1 MSWTDERIALL
12 KKMWKEGKSA
22 AEIAKTLGKGV
33 TRNAVIGKAHRMG
46 LSGRPSPIKKPA
58 ASAPKKEKETA
69 SSLKPAKGAL
79 KEKIRPSAPAPGSGK
94 VGAAIQKEVEELKKI
109 EKEVLPLN
117 GGVALIDLTERMCK
131 WPIGDPRE
139 DDFTFCGRGIRPG
152 TPYCPDHAAMAY
164 QTSSRSRGIANQN
177 PRRAPAKTV
186 PAVAVAVEVEE
197 VEVEVEVEVDDV
209 EDEDDAEVTA

>member
-58 ASAPKKEKETA
+58 APKKEAAAAAPKKERA
-69 SSLKPAKGAL
+69 A
-79 KEKIRPSAPAPGSGK
+79 APAAAAPAAPRGK
-94 VGAAIQKEVEELKKI
+94 KAAITPPAANAKASAQLNKEVEELKTI
-109 EKEVLPLN
+109 EKEIVPLG

-131 WPIGDPRE
+131 WPIGDPR
-139 DDFTFCGRGIRPG
+139 DPDFTFCGRGIRPG
-152 TPYCPDHAAMAY
+152 TPYCPEHAAMAY
-164 QTSSRSRGIANQN
+164 QTSSRSRGTALTAAARQK
-177 PRRAPAKTV
+177 AA
-186 PAVAVAVEVEE
+186 AAAAQ
-197 VEVEVEVEVDDV
+197 DDV
-209 EDEDDAEVTA
+209 DVDVDVDTDTDADDEDVSVD

>member
-58 ASAPKKEKETA
+58 PASKKEA
-69 SSLKPAKGAL
+69 AA
-79 KEKIRPSAPAPGSGK
+79 APARKESKDVKKAAPPAGGK
-94 VGAAIQKEVEELKKI
+94 ANPALAKEAEELKKI
-109 EKEVLPLN
+109 EKEIVPLG
-117 GGVALIDLTERMCK
+117 GGVSLLELTERMCK

-139 DDFTFCGRGIRPG
+139 ADFTFCGRGIRVG
-152 TPYCPDHAAMAY
+152 TPYCPDHASMAY
-164 QTSSRSRGIANQN
+164 QSSSRSRG
-177 PRRAPAKTV
+177 PAHHA
-186 PAVAVAVEVEE
+186 AVANDKVVAVVEE
-197 VEVEVEVEVDDV
+197 VPEAAEAADDEEEV
-209 EDEDDAEVTA
+209 A

>member
-22 AEIAKTLGKGV
+22 AEIAKVLAKGV

-58 ASAPKKEKETA
+58 APAKKEAVKKEPAAKDVKKSA
-69 SSLKPAKGAL
+69 SSLASSK
-79 KEKIRPSAPAPGSGK
+79 APAAKNPLLNR
-94 VGAAIQKEVEELKKI
+94 EVDELKKI
-109 EKEVLPLN
+109 EREAVPLG

-139 DDFTFCGRGIRPG
+139 PDFTFCGRGIRPG
-152 TPYCPDHAAMAY
+152 TPYCPEHAAAAY
-164 QTSSRSRGIANQN
+164 QSSSRRGAAAAAAAANQG
-177 PRRAPAKTV
+177 K
-186 PAVAVAVEVEE
+186 EV
-197 VEVEVEVEVDDV
+197 V
-209 EDEDDAEVTA
+209 EDEEEVVVEDADDAADEVADDSEVA

>member
-1 MSWTDERIALL
+1 MSWTDERINLL

-58 ASAPKKEKETA
+58 PAPKKEKEA
-69 SSLKPAKGAL
+69 AAPRKEAAPVKEAAAVRKPA
-79 KEKIRPSAPAPGSGK
+79 APATKHPPL
-94 VGAAIQKEVEELKKI
+94 AREVEELPRKP
-109 EKEVLPLN
+109 EKEILPLN
-117 GGVALIDLTERMCK
+117 GGTPLIDLTERMCK

-139 DDFTFCGRGIRPG
+139 PDFTFCGRGIRVG

-164 QTSSRSRGIANQN
+164 QTSSRGRPAANSGKIS
-177 PRRAPAKTV
+177 PAAAAK
-186 PAVAVAVEVEE
+186 EV
-197 VEVEVEVEVDDV
+197 V
-209 EDEDDAEVTA
+209 EDDEDVVVEDADDEEDDEEATA

>member
-1 MSWTDERIALL
+1 MSWTDERIATL

-58 ASAPKKEKETA
+58 PVKKEPAAKKAPPHKEAPAPKK
-69 SSLKPAKGAL
+69 
-79 KEKIRPSAPAPGSGK
+79 SAPAPAPAREK
-94 VGAAIQKEVEELKKI
+94 ANPALQKEAEELKKI
-109 EKEVLPLN
+109 EKEIVPLG
-117 GGVALIDLTERMCK
+117 GGVSLLELTERMCK

-139 DDFTFCGRGIRPG
+139 PDFTFCGRGIRAG

-164 QTSSRSRGIANQN
+164 QTSSRGRAAAAAAASANEDKEQDED
-177 PRRAPAKTV
+177 A
-186 PAVAVAVEVEE
+186 
-197 VEVEVEVEVDDV
+197 DDEADTV
-209 EDEDDAEVTA
+209 EDDDEGEVTTA

>member
-1 MSWTDERIALL
+1 MSWTDERIATL

-58 ASAPKKEKETA
+58 PVKKEAPAKKETA
-69 SSLKPAKGAL
+69 AAPARAAK
-79 KEKIRPSAPAPGSGK
+79 KSAPAPK
-94 VGAAIQKEVEELKKI
+94 ANPALAKEVEELKSIQKSMI
-109 EKEVLPLN
+109 PPG

-139 DDFTFCGRGIRPG
+139 PDFTFCGRTNNTG
-152 TPYCPDHAAMAY
+152 TPYCAEHAAMAY
-164 QTSSRSRGIANQN
+164 QTSSRSRSLAAAAAQS
-177 PRRAPAKTV
+177 RKEAA
-186 PAVAVAVEVEE
+186 AAEAEVDD
-197 VEVEVEVEVDDV
+197 VDVDDDVEVDD
-209 EDEDDAEVTA
+209 ED

>member
-46 LSGRPSPIKKPA
+46 LSGRPSPIKKQA
-58 ASAPKKEKETA
+58 APKKEKEA
-69 SSLKPAKGAL
+69 APKKSAAKPARK
-79 KEKIRPSAPAPGSGK
+79 PDPAPA
-94 VGAAIQKEVEELKKI
+94 GARTAPPARETGEARKP
-109 EKEVLPLN
+109 EKEIAPLN
-117 GGVALIDLTERMCK
+117 GGVSLLELTERMCK

-139 DDFTFCGRGIRPG
+139 PDFIFCGRGIRQG

-164 QTSSRSRGIANQN
+164 QSSSRSRNQVAAND
-177 PRRAPAKTV
+177 K
-186 PAVAVAVEVEE
+186 EEE
-197 VEVEVEVEVDDV
+197 VEDVEVDG
-209 EDEDDAEVTA
+209 EAAADDDDDDGAEATTA

>member
-22 AEIAKTLGKGV
+22 AEIAKSLGKGV

-46 LSGRPSPIKKPA
+46 LSGRPSPIKKTA
-58 ASAPKKEKETA
+58 APKKEAAPKKDPPKTTRSKKTAAPAAAPSTKA
-69 SSLKPAKGAL
+69 SSPAKEAAEDVKL
-79 KEKIRPSAPAPGSGK
+79 FEKDVIPPG
-94 VGAAIQKEVEELKKI
+94 
-109 EKEVLPLN
+109 

-139 DDFTFCGRGIRPG
+139 PDFTFCGRGIRPG

-164 QTSSRSRGIANQN
+164 QTSSRSRGGAHAHAQ
-177 PRRAPAKTV
+177 AAAKK
-186 PAVAVAVEVEE
+186 AVKPEDD
-197 VEVEVEVEVDDV
+197 VDDDV
-209 EDEDDAEVTA
+209 DTADDDVDDTIEADDDE

>member
-12 KKMWKEGKSA
+12 KKMWKDGKSA

-58 ASAPKKEKETA
+58 APKKEPAAKKERATA
-69 SSLKPAKGAL
+69 
-79 KEKIRPSAPAPGSGK
+79 APAAPAVPAGRGK
-94 VGAAIQKEVEELKKI
+94 KAAPPPPAATAKASAQLNKEVEELKSI
-109 EKEVLPLN
+109 QKEIVPLG

-131 WPIGDPRE
+131 WPIGDPR
-139 DDFTFCGRGIRPG
+139 DADFTFCGRGIRPG

-164 QTSSRSRGIANQN
+164 QTSSRSRGTAIHS
-177 PRRAPAKTV
+177 PARQK
-186 PAVAVAVEVEE
+186 AAAAAAED
-197 VEVEVEVEVDDV
+197 VEVEVDDEV
-209 EDEDDAEVTA
+209 DNEVDDDDVDVVD

>member
-12 KKMWKEGKSA
+12 KKMWKDGKSA

-58 ASAPKKEKETA
+58 APKKEPAAKKERATA
-69 SSLKPAKGAL
+69 
-79 KEKIRPSAPAPGSGK
+79 APAAPAAPAGRGK
-94 VGAAIQKEVEELKKI
+94 KAAPTPPAATAKASAQLNKEVEELKSI
-109 EKEVLPLN
+109 QKEIVPLG

-131 WPIGDPRE
+131 WPIGDPR
-139 DDFTFCGRGIRPG
+139 DADFTFCGRGIRPG

-164 QTSSRSRGIANQN
+164 QTSSRSRGTAIHS
-177 PRRAPAKTV
+177 PARQK
-186 PAVAVAVEVEE
+186 AAAAAAED
-197 VEVEVEVEVDDV
+197 VEVEVDD
-209 EDEDDAEVTA
+209 DEVDNEVDDDDDVDVVD

>member
-22 AEIAKTLGKGV
+22 AEIAKMLGKGV

-58 ASAPKKEKETA
+58 APKKEPAAKKERA
-69 SSLKPAKGAL
+69 
-79 KEKIRPSAPAPGSGK
+79 APAAPAAPVARGK
-94 VGAAIQKEVEELKKI
+94 KAAVTPPAANAKASAQLSKEVEELKTIQKDI
-109 EKEVLPLN
+109 VPPG

-131 WPIGDPRE
+131 WPIGDPR
-139 DDFTFCGRGIRPG
+139 DADFTFCGRGIRVG

-164 QTSSRSRGIANQN
+164 QTSSRSRGTALNAAARQK
-177 PRRAPAKTV
+177 AA
-186 PAVAVAVEVEE
+186 AASAAEE
-197 VEVEVEVEVDDV
+197 VEDV
-209 EDEDDAEVTA
+209 ESDVDADEAVEDDEDVAVVD

>member
-12 KKMWKEGKSA
+12 KKMWKDGKSA

-58 ASAPKKEKETA
+58 APKKEPAAKKERATA
-69 SSLKPAKGAL
+69 SPA
-79 KEKIRPSAPAPGSGK
+79 APAVPAGRGK
-94 VGAAIQKEVEELKKI
+94 KAAPTPPAATAKASAQLNKEVEELKSI
-109 EKEVLPLN
+109 QKEIVPLG

-131 WPIGDPRE
+131 WPIGDPR
-139 DDFTFCGRGIRPG
+139 DADFTFCGRGIRPG

-164 QTSSRSRGIANQN
+164 QTSSRSRGTAIHS
-177 PRRAPAKTV
+177 PARQK
-186 PAVAVAVEVEE
+186 AAAAAAED
-197 VEVEVEVEVDDV
+197 VEVEVDDEV
-209 EDEDDAEVTA
+209 DNEVDDDDVDVVD